1 MILRDHLAPLF
12 APELTAMR
20 PARRDAV
27 VEALDA
33 MTSWETWD
41 RLRTSQRLGVD
52 EATRVVT
59 TSVLGVLASSSTR
72 AR

>member
-1 MILRDHLAPLF
+1 
-12 APELTAMR
+12 MR